1 VGLGTGTGASVES
14 VDGPGTAAR
23 GQLMVTWTMERG
35 GGNEIGERQREGA
48 AADTDEKKDRG

>member
-23 GQLMVTWTMERG
+23 GQLMVDVDDGERG

-48 AADTDEKKDRG
+48 AADTDEKKR

>member
-23 GQLMVTWTMERG
+23 GQLMVDVDDGERG

-48 AADTDEKKDRG
+48 AADTDEKNR